1 MQANFSCVAL
11 LCSVLA
17 RQKTEH
23 RLDASVCVCVRV
35 CALVGCGAGVK
46 QLAAGMHNSMALLED
61 GTVMT
66 WCVPSLR
73 FPSLPPSS
81 SSCCGGGCGCSEDRM
96 SSDHCATSTSGA
108 HRCSCRLAVRRA
120 CLLACCLLAATLL
133 VAPRVQTHRGRG
145 RGDYCQLGTG
155 PPPRQDSHSVVPVK
169 CYPMTA
175 DLPGARHIDS
185 VRNLPIKLS
194 AGTKNLA
201 PDKTIN

>member
-1 MQANFSCVAL
+1 MQL
-11 LCSVLA
+11 
-17 RQKTEH
+17 
-23 RLDASVCVCVRV
+23 
-35 CALVGCGAGVK
+35 
-46 QLAAGMHNSMALLED
+46 
-61 GTVMT
+61 
-66 WCVPSLR
+66 
-73 FPSLPPSS
+73 S
-81 SSCCGGGCGCSEDRM
+81 SSC
-96 SSDHCATSTSGA
+96 A
-108 HRCSCRLAVRRA
+108 A
-120 CLLACCLLAATLL
+120 CLLTRLLLAWCYFAL
-133 VAPRVQTHRGRG
+133 VVPRVQTHRDRG